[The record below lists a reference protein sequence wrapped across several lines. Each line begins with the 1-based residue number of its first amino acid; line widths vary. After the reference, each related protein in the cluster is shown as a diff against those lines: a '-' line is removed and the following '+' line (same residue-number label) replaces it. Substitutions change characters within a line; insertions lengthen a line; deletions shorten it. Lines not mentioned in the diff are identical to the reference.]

1 MTSSAG
7 SLRPTCAEKHGN
19 QIAIFRLSSK
29 RGGECILRSYSWC
42 VYKRPHIHCLV
53 SYKVLKHSCE
63 LQAPLQ
69 RESLFRSGVLS
80 YRWLLCQTLTM
91 NPVTQSYSLISRNY
105 IELTPLAQPHDDKHI
120 RLWQSFCSL
129 GINWYN
135 FGCLAFGIWAII
147 PLSVIQNKVHYGMY

>member
-7 SLRPTCAEKHGN
+7 LLRPTCAENRGN

-29 RGGECILRSYSWC
+29 RGGEWAFRSDSLC
-42 VYKRPHIHCLV
+42 VYKPPHIHWFV

-63 LQAPLQ
+63 LQVLLQ
-69 RESLFRSGVLS
+69 RQSLFRLGVLF
-80 YRWLLCQTLTM
+80 YRRLLYQTLTK
-91 NPVTQSYSLISRNY
+91 NPVTQSYSLISRNH

-120 RLWQSFCSL
+120 RLWQSFSSL

-135 FGCLAFGIWAII
+135 FGCLAFGVWAII
-147 PLSVIQNKVHYGMY
+147 PLSAIQNKVHYGMY